1 MGKKPNILLITSDQ
15 QHHDTIGKFNSK
27 IQTPSLDR
35 LCNEGMNFTRAYC
48 PSPVCTPSRA
58 SIITGQYP
66 SSHGAWTIGVKLEE
80 TVETIGELLYKNGYS
95 TGLIGKAHFQPLTSV
110 PGQESIEG
118 QPTLRDLEFWKNFK
132 GPWYGFEHI
141 ELARNHADE
150 SHVGQHYAIWMEQN
164 GLSDW
169 KEYFQPVPGETSKYA
184 PPIAREYDYWAR
196 PDRVWQLDEKHHYTN
211 WTAERSIEFLDQQK
225 DDKPFFLW
233 TSFQDPHP
241 PYVLSDPWAS
251 MYNPSDMSPG
261 TLKEG
266 EHDLNPP
273 HFGKTQTTNPDFENW
288 HSPFNAHGCMS
299 HLYPMEELKKDMAI
313 YYGMISFM
321 DKNIGKII
329 NKLDQIG
336 ELDNTI
342 IIFTTDH
349 GHFIGQHG
357 LIAKGPF
364 HYEDMLRLPFI
375 VRWPGKVP
383 QNSSSSSL
391 LSLVDL
397 APTFLKVAG
406 IDIPTQMQGVD
417 QTDVFYGNEESIRS
431 HIFVENRH
439 NPKMPH
445 LKTYINENY
454 KISIYREANYGELFD
469 LKNDP
474 NEYNNLWDN
483 TNAQTLKKE
492 LLFKFAQ
499 ATLKDETSKM
509 KRVSGA

>member
-1 MGKKPNILLITSDQ
+1 
-15 QHHDTIGKFNSK
+15 
-27 IQTPSLDR
+27 
-35 LCNEGMNFTRAYC
+35 
-48 PSPVCTPSRA
+48 
-58 SIITGQYP
+58 
-66 SSHGAWTIGVKLEE
+66 
-80 TVETIGELLYKNGYS
+80 
-95 TGLIGKAHFQPLTSV
+95 
-110 PGQESIEG
+110 
-118 QPTLRDLEFWKNFK
+118 
-132 GPWYGFEHI
+132 
-141 ELARNHADE
+141 
-150 SHVGQHYAIWMEQN
+150 
-164 GLSDW
+164 
-169 KEYFQPVPGETSKYA
+169 
-184 PPIAREYDYWAR
+184 
-196 PDRVWQLDEKHHYTN
+196 
-211 WTAERSIEFLDQQK
+211 
-225 DDKPFFLW
+225 
-233 TSFQDPHP
+233 
-241 PYVLSDPWAS
+241 
-251 MYNPSDMSPG
+251 MYNPEDMSPG

-266 EHDLNPP
+266 EHELNPP

-313 YYGMISFM
+313 YYGMVSFM

-329 NKLDQIG
+329 NKLDQMG

-375 VRWPGKVP
+375 VRWPDKVP

-417 QTDVFYGNEESIRS
+417 QTDVFYGNKESIRS

-439 NPKMPH
+439 NPRMPH
-445 LKTYINENY
+445 LKTYINDNY

-469 LKNDP
+469 LENDP

-483 TNAQTLKKE
+483 TNAQTLKKD

-509 KRVSGA
+509 KRVSSA

>member
-1 MGKKPNILLITSDQ
+1 MNDLTKNITNSGLEQISFKQNSMIYKVHEKP
-15 QHHDTIGKFNSK
+15 KFAYYIYTGEVEIISK
-27 IQTPSLDR
+27 
-35 LCNEGMNFTRAYC
+35 N
-48 PSPVCTPSRA
+48 
-58 SIITGQYP
+58 
-66 SSHGAWTIGVKLEE
+66 
-80 TVETIGELLYKNGYS
+80 
-95 TGLIGKAHFQPLTSV
+95 
-110 PGQESIEG
+110 
-118 QPTLRDLEFWKNFK
+118 
-132 GPWYGFEHI
+132 
-141 ELARNHADE
+141 
-150 SHVGQHYAIWMEQN
+150 
-164 GLSDW
+164 
-169 KEYFQPVPGETSKYA
+169 
-184 PPIAREYDYWAR
+184 DY
-196 PDRVWQLDEKHHYTN
+196 V
-211 WTAERSIEFLDQQK
+211 I
-225 DDKPFFLW
+225 
-233 TSFQDPHP
+233 
-241 PYVLSDPWAS
+241 
-251 MYNPSDMSPG
+251 G

-266 EHDLNPP
+266 EHELNPP

-313 YYGMISFM
+313 YYGMVSFM

-329 NKLDQIG
+329 NKLDQMG

-375 VRWPGKVP
+375 VRWPDKVP

-417 QTDVFYGNEESIRS
+417 QTDVFYGNKESIRS

-439 NPKMPH
+439 NPRMPH
-445 LKTYINENY
+445 LKTYINDNY

-469 LKNDP
+469 LENDP

-483 TNAQTLKKE
+483 TNAQTLKKD